1 MRHSLFFK
9 LFLPVTILF
18 ILIIVAVAV
27 VTPQLVKHNAEADA
41 LVAAQRTVNQLK
53 TLRAYYVK
61 NVIKKVIG
69 KGGIKGSFNHEK
81 DPNAIPLP
89 ATMIHDLSKLYSGDG
104 TAISLYSAF
113 PFPNRASRQLDDF
126 GKQAWDTLTN
136 NPDTVVT
143 RIDTIKGEPVMRVAI
158 ADRMVSE
165 ACVSCHNSRADT
177 PKADWKL
184 GDVRGVLEVDLS
196 IASALA
202 NGKNIQYTLLSVIL
216 AAMIIAYLILLFV
229 YRKFIGAR
237 LKSLLEVL
245 QNISEGDGDLT
256 RRLPEDGEDEI
267 SRIAKSFNRFAD
279 GMRNTVSRI
288 SEITRQLS
296 DSSSRLAEINHES
309 STAVHNQGN
318 ETNQIATAINE
329 MAAAAEE
336 VSRHAAEAAQSS
348 TEVDSNTKTTQS
360 AVNAAI
366 NDIQQLSSKLEA
378 AASTMNQLQD
388 GAQNVG
394 GVIDVIRGIAEQTN
408 LLALNA
414 AIEAARA
421 GEQGR
426 GFAVVADEVRT
437 LAARTQKSTEEIRE
451 MIEQL
456 QEISGQA
463 VDIME
468 QSQQQ
473 AEHSVTQASNAG
485 ESLDSIVQSISA
497 VNDINTQ
504 IAAAAEEQSQV
515 VTSIDQSI
523 TAIKELS
530 EQTVTH
536 VAQSGSL
543 SNELA
548 DMATELQTEVN
559 RFKV

>member
-1 MRHSLFFK
+1 MRLSLFWK
-9 LFLPVTILF
+9 LFLPVTVLF
-18 ILIIVAVAV
+18 TLVIISVAV
-27 VTPQLVKHNAEADA
+27 VTPELVRKNAEADA
-41 LVAAQRTVNQLK
+41 QEAAQRTVNQLK
-53 TLRAYYVK
+53 ALRAYYVK

-69 KGGIKGSFNHEK
+69 RDGIKGSFNHK
-81 DPNAIPLP
+81 NDPNAIPLP
-89 ATMIHDLSKLYSGDG
+89 ATMIHDLSKLYSAEG
-104 TAISLYSAF
+104 TNISLYSAY
-113 PFPNRASRQLDDF
+113 PFPNRASRKLDDF
-126 GKQAWDTLTN
+126 GQQAWDELSR
-136 NPDTVVT
+136 NPDS
-143 RIDTIKGEPVMRVAI
+143 IIKRMEMVDGEPVMRIAI
-158 ADRMVSE
+158 ADRMVSD
-165 ACVSCHNSRADT
+165 ACVACHNSRADT

-202 NGKNIQYTLLSVIL
+202 HGKNIQYTIL
-216 AAMIIAYLILLFV
+216 AVIIMAMIIAYLSLLV
-229 YRKFIGAR
+229 IYRKAIGAR
-237 LKSLLEVL
+237 LQNLLEAL

-256 RRLPEDGEDEI
+256 RRLPEDGDDEI
-267 SRIAKSFNRFAD
+267 SQIAKSFNRFTE

-288 SEITRQLS
+288 LEVTGQLS
-296 DSSSRLAEINHES
+296 NSSTRLAQINRIS
-309 STAVHNQGN
+309 SEAIHNQGN

-348 TEVDSNTKTTQS
+348 TETDNNTRATQV
-360 AVNAAI
+360 AVNSAI
-366 NDIQQLSSKLEA
+366 HDIQQLSGKLEEA
-378 AASTMNQLQD
+378 AGTMSQLQE

-437 LAARTQKSTEEIRE
+437 LAARTQQSTEEIRE

-456 QEISGQA
+456 QAISEKSVGA
-463 VDIME
+463 ME

-473 AEHSVTQASNAG
+473 AEQSVTQASTAG
-485 ESLDSIVQSISA
+485 ESLNNIVQSISA

-504 IAAAAEEQSQV
+504 IAAASEEQSQV
-515 VTSIDQSI
+515 VASVDQSI
-523 TAIKELS
+523 IVIKDLS
-530 EQTVTH
+530 EQTMSN
-536 VAQSGSL
+536 AQESDSL
-543 SNELA
+543 TQELA
-548 DMATELQTEVN
+548 TIAGELQTQVK

>member
-1 MRHSLFFK
+1 MSLSLFWK

-18 ILIIVAVAV
+18 VLIIISVAV
-27 VTPQLVKHNAEADA
+27 VTPELVRRNAEAEA

-53 TLRAYYVK
+53 TLRGYYVK
-61 NVIKKVIG
+61 NVVKKVLG
-69 KGGIKGSFNHEK
+69 KGGIKGSFNYK
-81 DPNAIPLP
+81 DDPNAIPLP
-89 ATMIHDLSKLYSGDG
+89 ATMIHDLSELYSAEG
-104 TAISLYSAF
+104 TAVSLYSAF

-126 GKQAWDTLTN
+126 GKQAWETLTR
-136 NPDTVVT
+136 NPKALVK
-143 RIDTIKGEPVMRVAI
+143 RMDTINGEPVMRVAI
-158 ADRMVSE
+158 ADIMVSDG
-165 ACVSCHNSRADT
+165 CVSCHNGRADT

-196 IASALA
+196 IASALE
-202 NGKNIQYTLLSVIL
+202 NGKNIQYTLLGVIL
-216 AAMIIAYLILLFV
+216 AAMLVAYLTLLFV
-229 YRKFIGAR
+229 YRKAIGSR
-237 LKSLLEVL
+237 LQSLRDAL

-256 RRLPEDGEDEI
+256 LTLPEEGEDEI
-267 SRIAKSFNRFAD
+267 SQIAKSFNRFTSS
-279 GMRNTVSRI
+279 MRNTVTGI
-288 SEITRQLS
+288 SGVTQQLS
-296 DSSSRLAEINHES
+296 DSSSRLTKINHE
-309 STAVHNQGN
+309 TNNAIHEQGN

-336 VSRHAAEAAQSS
+336 VSRHAAEAAQASTETDSS
-348 TEVDSNTKTTQS
+348 TQTTQRAVNS
-360 AVNAAI
+360 AV
-366 NDIQQLSSKLEA
+366 NDIQQLSHKLEA
-378 AASTMNQLQD
+378 AASTMNQLQE

-437 LAARTQKSTEEIRE
+437 LAARTQQSTEEIRE

-456 QEISGQA
+456 QSISEKA
-463 VDIME
+463 VDTME

-473 AEHSVTQASNAG
+473 AEHSVTQASEAN
-485 ESLDSIVQSISA
+485 ESLTAVVQSISA

-504 IAAAAEEQSQV
+504 IAAASEEQSQV
-515 VTSIDQSI
+515 VGNIDQSI
-523 TAIKELS
+523 TAIKDLS
-530 EQTVTH
+530 EQTVGQ
-536 VAQSGSL
+536 AQQSENL
-543 SNELA
+543 SQELA
-548 DMATELQTEVN
+548 AIASELQQQLQ

>member
-27 VTPQLVKHNAEADA
+27 VTPQLVKRNAEADA

-104 TAISLYSAF
+104 TAVSLYSAF
-113 PFPNRASRQLDDF
+113 PFPNRASRQLDNF
-126 GKQAWDTLTN
+126 GKQAWDTLSK

-158 ADRMVSE
+158 ADRMVSD
-165 ACVSCHNSRADT
+165 ACVSCHNGRADT
-177 PKADWKL
+177 PRADWKL

-229 YRKFIGAR
+229 YRKFIGSR

-288 SEITRQLS
+288 SEITRHLS

-348 TEVDSNTKTTQS
+348 TEVDKNTKTTQS

-437 LAARTQKSTEEIRE
+437 LAARTQQSTEEIRD
-451 MIEQL
+451 MIEKL
-456 QEISGQA
+456 QEISGKA
-463 VDIME
+463 VDTME

-485 ESLDSIVQSISA
+485 ESLNSIVQSISA

-523 TAIKELS
+523 TAIKDLS

-548 DMATELQTEVN
+548 NMASELQTEVN

>member
-18 ILIIVAVAV
+18 VLIIVAVAV
-27 VTPQLVKHNAEADA
+27 VTPQLVKRNAEADA

-53 TLRAYYVK
+53 ILRAYYVK

-69 KGGIKGSFNHEK
+69 KGGIKGSFNYEK

-89 ATMIHDLSKLYSGDG
+89 ATMIHNLSKLYSGDG

-126 GKQAWDTLTN
+126 GKQAWDTLSS

-348 TEVDSNTKTTQS
+348 TEVDSNTKTTQN

-536 VAQSGSL
+536 VAQSGGL

-548 DMATELQTEVN
+548 DMASELQTEVN

>member
-1 MRHSLFFK
+1 MRLSLFWK
-9 LFLPVTILF
+9 LFLPVTVLF
-18 ILIIVAVAV
+18 TLVIISVAV
-27 VTPQLVKHNAEADA
+27 VTPELVRKNAEADA
-41 LVAAQRTVNQLK
+41 QEAAQRTVNQLK
-53 TLRAYYVK
+53 ALRAYYVK

-69 KGGIKGSFNHEK
+69 RDGIKGSFNHK
-81 DPNAIPLP
+81 NDPNAIPLP
-89 ATMIHDLSKLYSGDG
+89 ATMIHDLSKLYSAEG
-104 TAISLYSAF
+104 TNISLYSAY
-113 PFPNRASRQLDDF
+113 PFPNRASRKLDDF
-126 GKQAWDTLTN
+126 GQQAWDELSR
-136 NPDTVVT
+136 NPDSIVKRMEMV
-143 RIDTIKGEPVMRVAI
+143 DGEPVMRIAI
-158 ADRMVSE
+158 ADRMVSD
-165 ACVSCHNSRADT
+165 ACVACHNSRADT

-202 NGKNIQYTLLSVIL
+202 HGKNIQYTIL
-216 AAMIIAYLILLFV
+216 AVIIMAMIIAYLSLLV
-229 YRKFIGAR
+229 IYRKAIGAR
-237 LKSLLEVL
+237 LQNLLEAL

-256 RRLPEDGEDEI
+256 RRLPEDGDDEI
-267 SRIAKSFNRFAD
+267 SQIAKSFNRFTE

-288 SEITRQLS
+288 LEVTGQLS
-296 DSSSRLAEINHES
+296 NSSTRLAQINRIS
-309 STAVHNQGN
+309 SEAIHNQGN

-348 TEVDSNTKTTQS
+348 TETDNNTRATQV
-360 AVNAAI
+360 AVNSAI
-366 NDIQQLSSKLEA
+366 HDIQQLSGKLEEA
-378 AASTMNQLQD
+378 AGTMSQLQE

-437 LAARTQKSTEEIRE
+437 LAARTQQSTEEIRE

-456 QEISGQA
+456 QAISEKSVGA
-463 VDIME
+463 ME

-473 AEHSVTQASNAG
+473 AEQSVTQASTAG
-485 ESLDSIVQSISA
+485 ESLNNIVQSISA

-504 IAAAAEEQSQV
+504 IAAASEEQSQV
-515 VTSIDQSI
+515 VASVDQSI
-523 TAIKELS
+523 IVIKDLS
-530 EQTVTH
+530 EQTMSN
-536 VAQSGSL
+536 AQESDSL
-543 SNELA
+543 TQELA
-548 DMATELQTEVN
+548 TIAGELQTQVK

>member
-1 MRHSLFFK
+1 MQLSLFWK
-9 LFLPVTILF
+9 LFLPVTLLF
-18 ILIIVAVAV
+18 ILIIISVAV
-27 VTPQLVKHNAEADA
+27 VTPELVRRNAEADA
-41 LVAAQRTVNQLK
+41 LEAAHRTVNQLK
-53 TLRAYYVK
+53 SLRAYYVK
-61 NVIKKVIG
+61 NVIKKVVG
-69 KGGIKGSFNHEK
+69 RDAIKASFKHKN

-89 ATMIHDLSKLYSGDG
+89 ATMIHDLSKLYSARG
-104 TAISLYSAF
+104 TSISLYSAF
-113 PFPNRASRQLDDF
+113 PFPNRASRKLDDF
-126 GKQAWDTLTN
+126 GKLAWDELSR
-136 NPDTVVT
+136 NPDAVIK
-143 RIDTIKGEPVMRVAI
+143 RMDTMNGEPVMRVAI
-158 ADRMVSE
+158 ADRMVSD

-196 IASALA
+196 IASALK
-202 NGKNIQYTLLSVIL
+202 NGSKIEYTILGVIL
-216 AAMIIAYLILLFV
+216 VAMITAYLTLLFV
-229 YRKFIGAR
+229 YRKAIGSR
-237 LKSLLEVL
+237 LQSLREALK
-245 QNISEGDGDLT
+245 NISEGDGDLS

-267 SRIAKSFNRFAD
+267 SQIAKSFNRFTES
-279 GMRNTVSRI
+279 MRNTVSRI
-288 SEITRQLS
+288 LDVTQELT
-296 DSSSRLAEINHES
+296 DSSAGLAQISYKFSETIHSQDHETS
-309 STAVHNQGN
+309 
-318 ETNQIATAINE
+318 QIATAINE

-348 TEVDSNTKTTQS
+348 AETDAGIQTTQS
-360 AVNAAI
+360 AVNTAV

-378 AASTMNQLQD
+378 AASTMSQLKD

-437 LAARTQKSTEEIRE
+437 LAARTQQSTEEIRD

-456 QEISGQA
+456 QAISEKA
-463 VDIME
+463 VETMG

-473 AEHSVTQASNAG
+473 AEHSVSQARNAS
-485 ESLDSIVQSISA
+485 ESLDNIVQSISS

-504 IAAAAEEQSQV
+504 IAAASEEQSQV
-515 VTSIDQSI
+515 VASIDQSI
-523 TAIKELS
+523 TAIKDLS
-530 EQTVTH
+530 EQTVSD
-536 VAQSGSL
+536 AKQSDNL
-543 SNELA
+543 SQELA
-548 DMATELQTEVN
+548 GIATELQTQLK

>member
-1 MRHSLFFK
+1 M
-9 LFLPVTILF
+9 
-18 ILIIVAVAV
+18 IISVAV
-27 VTPQLVKHNAEADA
+27 VTPELVRKNAEADA
-41 LVAAQRTVNQLK
+41 QEAAQRTVNQLK
-53 TLRAYYVK
+53 ALRAYYVK

-69 KGGIKGSFNHEK
+69 RDGIKGSFNHK
-81 DPNAIPLP
+81 NDPDAIPLP
-89 ATMIHDLSKLYSGDG
+89 ATMIHDLSKLYSAEG
-104 TAISLYSAF
+104 TQVSLYSAY
-113 PFPNRASRQLDDF
+113 PFPNRASRKLDDF
-126 GKQAWDTLTN
+126 GQQAWDELSR
-136 NPDTVVT
+136 NPDSIVK
-143 RIDTIKGEPVMRVAI
+143 RMDTINGEPVMRIAI
-158 ADRMVSE
+158 ADRMVSD
-165 ACVSCHNSRADT
+165 ACVACHNSRADT

-202 NGKNIQYTLLSVIL
+202 HGKNIQYTIL
-216 AAMIIAYLILLFV
+216 AVIIMAMIIAYLSLLV
-229 YRKFIGAR
+229 IYRKAIGAR
-237 LKSLLEVL
+237 LQNLLEAL

-256 RRLPEDGEDEI
+256 RRLPEDGDDEI
-267 SRIAKSFNRFAD
+267 SQIAQSFNRFTE

-288 SEITRQLS
+288 LEVTGQLS
-296 DSSSRLAEINHES
+296 NSSTRLAQINHVS
-309 STAVHNQGN
+309 SEAIHNQGN

-348 TEVDSNTKTTQS
+348 TETDNNTRATQV
-360 AVNAAI
+360 AVNSAI
-366 NDIQQLSSKLEA
+366 HDIQQLSGKLEEA
-378 AASTMNQLQD
+378 AGTMTQLQE

-437 LAARTQKSTEEIRE
+437 LAARTQQSTEEIRE

-456 QEISGQA
+456 QAISEKSVGA
-463 VDIME
+463 ME

-473 AEHSVTQASNAG
+473 AEQSVTQASTAG
-485 ESLDSIVQSISA
+485 ESLNNIVQSISA

-504 IAAAAEEQSQV
+504 IAAASEEQSQV
-515 VTSIDQSI
+515 VASVDQSI
-523 TAIKELS
+523 IVIKDLS
-530 EQTVTH
+530 EQTMSN
-536 VAQSGSL
+536 AQESDSL
-543 SNELA
+543 TQELA
-548 DMATELQTEVN
+548 TIAGELQTQVK

>member
-9 LFLPVTILF
+9 LFLPITILF

-27 VTPQLVKHNAEADA
+27 VTPQLVRQNAEADA
-41 LVAAQRTVNQLK
+41 LAAAQRTVNQLK
-53 TLRAYYVK
+53 VLRAYYVK

-69 KGGIKGSFNHEK
+69 KGGIKGSFNHES

-89 ATMIHDLSKLYSGDG
+89 ATMIHDLSKQYSGDG
-104 TAISLYSAF
+104 TSISLYSAY
-113 PFPNRASRQLDDF
+113 PFPNRASRQLDEF
-126 GKQAWDTLTN
+126 AKQAWDTLSN
-136 NPDTVVT
+136 NPDAIVKRVDN
-143 RIDTIKGEPVMRVAI
+143 IDGEPVMRIAI
-158 ADRMVSE
+158 ADRMVSD
-165 ACVSCHNSRADT
+165 ACVSCHNGRADT

-202 NGKNIQYTLLSVIL
+202 NGKNIQYTILGVIL
-216 AAMIIAYLILLFV
+216 VAMIIAYLTLLFV
-229 YRKFIGAR
+229 YRQTIGSR
-237 LKSLLEVL
+237 LKSLLDAL
-245 QNISEGDGDLT
+245 QNISEGEGDLT
-256 RRLPEDGEDEI
+256 QRLPEDGEDEI
-267 SRIAKSFNRFAD
+267 SRIAASFNKFAD
-279 GMRNTVSRI
+279 SMRTTVSRI
-288 SEITRQLS
+288 SEVTQQLS
-296 DSSSRLAEINHES
+296 GSSNRLAEINHKS
-309 STAVHNQGN
+309 SSAVHDQGN

-336 VSRHAAEAAQSS
+336 VSRHAAEAAQASSETDSS
-348 TEVDSNTKTTQS
+348 TQATQR

-366 NDIQQLSSKLEA
+366 GDIRELSGKLEA
-378 AASTMNQLQD
+378 AASTMNQLQE

-437 LAARTQKSTEEIRE
+437 LAARTQQSTEEIRE

-456 QEISGQA
+456 QEISGKA
-463 VDIME
+463 VETME

-473 AEHSVTQASNAG
+473 AEQSVAQASNAG

-504 IAAAAEEQSQV
+504 IAAASEEQSQV
-515 VTSIDQSI
+515 VGSIDQSI
-523 TAIKELS
+523 TAIKDLS
-530 EQTVTH
+530 EKSVSH
-536 VAQSGSL
+536 ASESDSL

-548 DMATELQTEVN
+548 NMATELEEQVK

>member
-27 VTPQLVKHNAEADA
+27 VTPKLVERNAEADA
-41 LVAAQRTVNQLK
+41 LVAAQHTVNQLK
-53 TLRAYYVK
+53 VLRAYYVK

-104 TAISLYSAF
+104 TAVSLYSAF

-126 GKQAWDTLTN
+126 GKQAWDTLSN

-143 RIDTIKGEPVMRVAI
+143 RIDTINGEPVMRVAI
-158 ADRMVSE
+158 ADRMVSD
-165 ACVSCHNSRADT
+165 ACVSCHNSRPDT

-184 GDVRGVLEVDLS
+184 GDVRGVLEVNLS

-202 NGKNIQYTLLSVIL
+202 NGKNIQYTLLGVIL

-279 GMRNTVSRI
+279 SMRNTVSRI
-288 SEITRQLS
+288 SEITRHLS

-309 STAVHNQGN
+309 NAAVHNQGN

-336 VSRHAAEAAQSS
+336 VSRHAAEAAQTSTDTDSS
-348 TEVDSNTKTTQS
+348 TRTTQR

-366 NDIQQLSSKLEA
+366 NDIRQLSGKLEEA
-378 AASTMNQLQD
+378 AGTMNQLQD

-437 LAARTQKSTEEIRE
+437 LAARTQQSTEEIRE

-456 QEISGQA
+456 QEISGKA
-463 VDIME
+463 VDTME

-473 AEHSVTQASNAG
+473 AEHSVTQAGKAG
-485 ESLDSIVQSISA
+485 ESLDSVVQSISA

-515 VTSIDQSI
+515 VGSIDQSI

-536 VAQSGSL
+536 VAQSSSL

-548 DMATELQTEVN
+548 NMATELQTEVN

>member
-9 LFLPVTILF
+9 LFLPITFLF
-18 ILIIVAVAV
+18 ILVIIAVAV
-27 VTPQLVKHNAEADA
+27 VTPELVRRNAETDA
-41 LVAAQRTVNQLK
+41 LETAQRTVNQLK

-61 NVIKKVIG
+61 NVIKKVLG
-69 KGGIKGSFNHEK
+69 KGGIKSSFNYEN
-81 DPNAIPLP
+81 DPDTIPLP

-104 TAISLYSAF
+104 TTVSLYSPF
-113 PFPNRASRQLDDF
+113 PFPNRASRQLDNF
-126 GKQAWDTLTN
+126 GRQAWKTLSS
-136 NPDTVVT
+136 NPNTVVT

-158 ADRMVSE
+158 ADRMVSK

-177 PKADWKL
+177 PRTDWKL

-202 NGKNIQYTLLSVIL
+202 RGKSIEHTLLSVIL
-216 AAMIIAYLILLFV
+216 AAMIIAYLILLFI
-229 YRKFIGAR
+229 YRKFIGSR
-237 LKSLLEVL
+237 LKILLEVL

-256 RRLPEDGEDEI
+256 RRLPEGGKDEI

-279 GMRNTVSRI
+279 SMRNTVSRI

-296 DSSSRLAEINHES
+296 DSSSRLAEINDAS
-309 STAVHNQGN
+309 GAAVHNQGS

-336 VSRHAAEAAQSS
+336 VNRHAAEAAQSS
-348 TEVDSNTKTTQS
+348 AETDANTQTTQH

-366 NDIQQLSSKLEA
+366 SDIQQLSSKLEA
-378 AASTMNQLQD
+378 AAGTMTQLQE

-421 GEQGR
+421 GDQGR

-437 LAARTQKSTEEIRE
+437 LAARTQKSTEEIRD
-451 MIEQL
+451 MIEKL
-456 QEISGQA
+456 QEISGKA
-463 VDIME
+463 VDTME

-473 AEHSVTQASNAG
+473 AGHSVTQASHAG
-485 ESLDSIVQSISA
+485 ESLNSIVQSISS

-504 IAAAAEEQSQV
+504 IAAASEEQSQV
-515 VTSIDQSI
+515 VASIDQSI
-523 TAIKELS
+523 TAIKDLS
-530 EQTVTH
+530 EQTATH
-536 VAQSGSL
+536 VTQSGNL
-543 SNELA
+543 SNDLA
-548 DMATELQTEVN
+548 GIAAELQIEVN

>member
-9 LFLPVTILF
+9 LFLPITFLF
-18 ILIIVAVAV
+18 ILVIIAVAV
-27 VTPQLVKHNAEADA
+27 VTPELVRRNAETDA
-41 LVAAQRTVNQLK
+41 LETAQRTVNQLK

-61 NVIKKVIG
+61 NVIKKVLG
-69 KGGIKGSFNHEK
+69 KGGIKSSFNYEN
-81 DPNAIPLP
+81 DPDTIPLP

-104 TAISLYSAF
+104 TTVSLYSPF
-113 PFPNRASRQLDDF
+113 PFPNRASRQLDNF
-126 GKQAWDTLTN
+126 GRQAWKTLSS
-136 NPDTVVT
+136 NPNTVVT

-158 ADRMVSE
+158 ADRMVSK

-177 PKADWKL
+177 PRTDWKL

-202 NGKNIQYTLLSVIL
+202 RGKSIEHTLLSVIL
-216 AAMIIAYLILLFV
+216 AAMIIAYLILLFI
-229 YRKFIGAR
+229 YRKFIGSR
-237 LKSLLEVL
+237 LKILLEVL

-256 RRLPEDGEDEI
+256 RRLPEGGKDEI

-279 GMRNTVSRI
+279 SMRNTVSRI

-296 DSSSRLAEINHES
+296 DSSSRLAEINDAS
-309 STAVHNQGN
+309 GAAVHNQGS

-336 VSRHAAEAAQSS
+336 VNRHAAEAARSS
-348 TEVDSNTKTTQS
+348 AETDANTQTTQH

-366 NDIQQLSSKLEA
+366 SDIQQLSSKLEA
-378 AASTMNQLQD
+378 AAGTMTQLQE

-421 GEQGR
+421 GDQGR

-437 LAARTQKSTEEIRE
+437 LAARTQKSTEEIRD
-451 MIEQL
+451 MIEKL
-456 QEISGQA
+456 QEISGKA
-463 VDIME
+463 VDTME

-473 AEHSVTQASNAG
+473 AGHSVTQASHAG
-485 ESLDSIVQSISA
+485 ESLNSIVQSISS

-504 IAAAAEEQSQV
+504 IAAASEEQSQV
-515 VTSIDQSI
+515 VASIDQSI
-523 TAIKELS
+523 TAIKDLS
-530 EQTVTH
+530 EQTATH
-536 VAQSGSL
+536 VTQSGNL
-543 SNELA
+543 SNDLA
-548 DMATELQTEVN
+548 GIAAELQIEVN

>member
-1 MRHSLFFK
+1 MRLSLFWK
-9 LFLPVTILF
+9 LFFPVTLLF
-18 ILIIVAVAV
+18 ILIIISVAV
-27 VTPQLVKHNAEADA
+27 VTPVLIQRNAEADA
-41 LVAAQRTVNQLK
+41 LAAAQRTVNQLK
-53 TLRAYYVK
+53 SLRAYYVK

-69 KGGIKGSFNHEK
+69 RDGIKGSFEHEG

-89 ATMIHDLSKLYSGDG
+89 ATMIHDLSKLYSAGG
-104 TAISLYSAF
+104 TSVSLYSAF

-126 GKQAWDTLTN
+126 GQQAWDELN
-136 NPDTVVT
+136 RNPDSVVR
-143 RIDTIKGEPVMRVAI
+143 RIDTINGEPVMRVAI
-158 ADRMVSE
+158 ADRMVSD
-165 ACVSCHNSRADT
+165 ACVACHNSRADT
-177 PKADWKL
+177 PKADWKR

-196 IASALA
+196 IAAALA
-202 NGKNIQYTLLSVIL
+202 NGKNIEYTLLGVIL
-216 AAMIIAYLILLFV
+216 VAMIIAYLMLLII
-229 YRKFIGAR
+229 YRKAIGSR
-237 LKSLLEVL
+237 LQGLLAAL

-256 RRLPEDGEDEI
+256 LRLPEKGDDEI
-267 SRIAKSFNRFAD
+267 SHIAKSFNQFTES
-279 GMRNTVSRI
+279 MRNTVSGI
-288 SEITRQLS
+288 FDVTQQLS
-296 DSSSRLAEINHES
+296 NSSIKLVQINHLCSE
-309 STAVHNQGN
+309 TLMNQGN

-348 TEVDSNTKTTQS
+348 SETDSSTQETQS
-360 AVNAAI
+360 AVNVAI

-437 LAARTQKSTEEIRE
+437 LAARTQQSTEEIRE

-456 QEISGQA
+456 QAISEKA
-463 VDIME
+463 VDTME

-473 AEHSVTQASNAG
+473 AEHSVIQASHAG
-485 ESLDSIVQSISA
+485 ESLDNVVKSISA

-504 IAAAAEEQSQV
+504 IAAASEEQSQV
-515 VTSIDQSI
+515 VASVDQSI
-523 TAIKELS
+523 IAINDLS
-530 EQTVTH
+530 EKAVSS
-536 VAQSGSL
+536 AGQSDVL
-543 SNELA
+543 SQELESIA
-548 DMATELQTEVN
+548 AELKTKVQH
-559 RFKV
+559 FKV

>member
-1 MRHSLFFK
+1 MRLPLFWK
-9 LFLPVTILF
+9 LFLPVTVLF
-18 ILIIVAVAV
+18 TLVIISVAV
-27 VTPQLVKHNAEADA
+27 VTPELVRKNAEADA
-41 LVAAQRTVNQLK
+41 QEAAQRTVNQLK
-53 TLRAYYVK
+53 ALRAYYVK

-69 KGGIKGSFNHEK
+69 RDGIKGSFNHK
-81 DPNAIPLP
+81 NDPDAIPLP
-89 ATMIHDLSKLYSGDG
+89 ATMIHDLSKLYSAEG
-104 TAISLYSAF
+104 TQVSLYSAY
-113 PFPNRASRQLDDF
+113 PFPNRASRKLDDF
-126 GKQAWDTLTN
+126 GQQAWDELSR
-136 NPDTVVT
+136 NPDSIVK
-143 RIDTIKGEPVMRVAI
+143 RMDTINGEPVMRIAI
-158 ADRMVSE
+158 ADRMVSD
-165 ACVSCHNSRADT
+165 ACVACHNSRADT

-202 NGKNIQYTLLSVIL
+202 HGKNIQYTIL
-216 AAMIIAYLILLFV
+216 AVIIMAMIIAYLSLLV
-229 YRKFIGAR
+229 IYRKAIGAR
-237 LKSLLEVL
+237 LQNLLEAL

-256 RRLPEDGEDEI
+256 RRLPEDGDDEI
-267 SRIAKSFNRFAD
+267 SQIAQSFNRFTE

-288 SEITRQLS
+288 LEVTGQLS
-296 DSSSRLAEINHES
+296 NSSTRLAQINHVS
-309 STAVHNQGN
+309 SEAIHNQGN

-348 TEVDSNTKTTQS
+348 TETDNNTRATQV
-360 AVNAAI
+360 AVNSAI
-366 NDIQQLSSKLEA
+366 HDIQQLSGKLEEA
-378 AASTMNQLQD
+378 AGTMTQLQE

-437 LAARTQKSTEEIRE
+437 LAARTQQSTEEIRE

-456 QEISGQA
+456 QAISEKSVGA
-463 VDIME
+463 ME

-473 AEHSVTQASNAG
+473 AEQSVTQASTAG
-485 ESLDSIVQSISA
+485 ESLNNIVQSISA

-504 IAAAAEEQSQV
+504 IAAASEEQSQV
-515 VTSIDQSI
+515 VASVDQSI
-523 TAIKELS
+523 IVIKDLS
-530 EQTVTH
+530 EQTMSN
-536 VAQSGSL
+536 AQESDSL
-543 SNELA
+543 TQELA
-548 DMATELQTEVN
+548 TIAGELQTQVK